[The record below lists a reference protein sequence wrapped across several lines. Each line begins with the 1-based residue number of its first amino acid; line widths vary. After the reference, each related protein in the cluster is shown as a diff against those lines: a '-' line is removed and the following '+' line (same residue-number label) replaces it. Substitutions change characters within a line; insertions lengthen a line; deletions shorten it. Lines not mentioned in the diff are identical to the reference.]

1 MKKIRQVLQF
11 SILFLLSAGSFSCR
25 VFHQQDKITDFL
37 EDGANRIKIVKT
49 AYNVDVQIDKDGYVC
64 IPSTNDV
71 EIYFL
76 IQNPKG
82 LSLDYKLA
90 SLLDDKIIIMQKD
103 YMNYL
108 SDEEKEILNF
118 KGKDCLYPDTKVEY
132 SLGQQL
138 LYRLEKGLRYDGT
151 VVDVLGP
158 GCTLDPKLGLNAASY
173 SYKPVAGEFF
183 TDEEYAEYR
192 AAWLTANGCTEA
204 DVTSDSDGQEIVVDS
219 QGNELKVPQTFTMN
233 VEAYTSNI
241 RINTPPPYVQGA
253 CIMLDE
259 STKTASSTGNY
270 VICFNLP
277 DTVFYADGIHRDVK
291 KLYVTGLKAS
301 NARELEEGIE
311 LNIDFDAGTYTNDA
325 LSLETGST
333 VNLKKLYENNPYYND
348 GMPAVEF
355 NPGEHPVYIWDEGHT
370 FSQNPNHTYT
380 VTLEDEAGLTST
392 AILNSRYLRLDK
404 PTARNGDRTYEEGV
418 IYLSFPV
425 DEEGNPLI
433 KYFVLNLV
441 APDKTVG
448 TAVKNITDVNVHYEI
463 YSLNILRD
471 QHNTGLIY
479 TNIANYQEGSALD
492 AKALRLTN
500 GTLYDIRAYA
510 YKDGYLG
517 SELAHWY
524 VTSGNYRYVDVEV
537 ESGIGNYGVEFGLD
551 RYNLTKDADDNYL
564 WTSESIDENGASVTV
579 PGEYNFMVMV
589 EKDADGKK
597 TYHCDDLTAN
607 MTVKIY
613 NLPEYLATGEKNYYS
628 DEETAEIVKSMKL
641 VLRENSGIEMM
652 SYIDNDELLSA
663 CSKLVTEDFSDD
675 SSYLAANSEALT
687 ERQCTIPITLPSV
700 VAKNDEQGDIYY
712 RLQLYAEIGTEKLP
726 YSEEFQVPIRFV
738 YTDGN

>member
-1 MKKIRQVLQF
+1 MKRFRQFLQF
-11 SILFLLSAGSFSCR
+11 SILSLLAAGTFSCR

-64 IPSTNDV
+64 IPSNDDV
-71 EIYFL
+71 AIYFL

-82 LSLDYKLA
+82 LTLDYNLA
-90 SLLDDKIIIMQKD
+90 SLLDDKMIIMQND

-118 KGKDCLYPDTKVEY
+118 EEDDVLYPNTKVEY
-132 SLGQQL
+132 TLGQQL
-138 LYRLEKGLRYDGT
+138 LYRPAKRLRYDGT
-151 VVDVLGP
+151 AVDSLGP
-158 GCTLDPKLGLNAASY
+158 GCTLDPKLGLNAESY
-173 SYKPVAGEFF
+173 SYKPVTGEFF

-192 AAWLTANGCTEA
+192 AAWLSACGYTEA
-204 DVTSDSDGQEIVVDS
+204 DVAADSEI
-219 QGNELKVPQTFTMN
+219 KVPENFTMN
-233 VEAYTSNI
+233 VEPYTSNI

-333 VNLKKLYENNPYYND
+333 DNLKKLYENNPYYND

-355 NPGEHPVYIWDEGHT
+355 NAGEHPVYIWDDGHS
-370 FSQNPNHTYT
+370 FSKNPDYTYT
-380 VTLEDEAGLTST
+380 VTLEDEAGLRST
-392 AILNSRYLRLDK
+392 VVLNSRYLQLDK
-404 PTARNGDRTYEEGV
+404 PTARNSDKTYEEGV

-425 DEEGNPLI
+425 DEDGNPTI

-551 RYNLTKDADDNYL
+551 RYNLSKDADDNYL
-564 WTSESIDENGASVTV
+564 WTSETIDENGDLVSV

-589 EKDADGKK
+589 EKDENGKK
-597 TYHCDDLTAN
+597 TYHYDDLTAN

-663 CSKLVTEDFSDD
+663 CSKLVTEDFSGD

-687 ERQCTIPITLPSV
+687 ERQCTIPIKLPSV